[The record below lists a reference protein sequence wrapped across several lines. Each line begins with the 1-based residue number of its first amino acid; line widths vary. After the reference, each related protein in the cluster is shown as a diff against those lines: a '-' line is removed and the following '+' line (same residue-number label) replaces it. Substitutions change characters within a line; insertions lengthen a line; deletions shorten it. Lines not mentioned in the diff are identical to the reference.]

1 MICNS
6 PESSQLVCFSVIL
19 QSKSQAGPYS
29 FHSLPNIRTHGVVT
43 KQKKKAKRN
52 RKGAKMKFTVALLS
66 LCVSLASAGVVI
78 VPIKPDQVVPKK
90 SGDCFSGVITPQGC
104 G

>member
-1 MICNS
+1 
-6 PESSQLVCFSVIL
+6 
-19 QSKSQAGPYS
+19 
-29 FHSLPNIRTHGVVT
+29 
-43 KQKKKAKRN
+43 
-52 RKGAKMKFTVALLS
+52 MKFTVALLS